1 MNPTIIIGI
10 VVVVICISISISAGV
25 YLSQKDDKTSADTT
39 SADKTSASKVEPAPT
54 TPTYV
59 PFNAGSQTGTGAND
73 WGGGNSIYLDRHNVN
88 CGNKGLNQLQFVRPA
103 GDKIEWKYTCADGG
117 KLGSNVSKSTPG
129 SDWGGGNTIYLDR
142 HDANCGEN
150 NVMTQLQLVR
160 PTGDQIQWK
169 YTCAPNTQSKALSCR
184 DLKTPANEDGG
195 GNSIYFDRHDI
206 KCNADEAISR
216 LHLTRPSGNQIQ
228 WEYKCCK

>member
-1 MNPTIIIGI
+1 MKSIIIIGI
-10 VVVVICISISISAGV
+10 VVVIICIIISIVAVVS
-25 YLSQKDDKTSADTT
+25 LSQS
-39 SADKTSASKVEPAPT
+39 SSAST
-54 TPTYV
+54 SSTSSTPSTASTPLTASTPSVDYV
-59 PFNAGSQTGTGAND
+59 QFNSGTQTGTGAND
-73 WGGGNSIYLDRHNVN
+73 WGGGNSIYLDRHNIN
-88 CGNKGLNQLQFVRPA
+88 CGNKPLNQLQFVRPA

-142 HDANCGEN
+142 HDANCGDN

-195 GNSIYFDRHDI
+195 GNTIYFDRHNI
-206 KCNADEAISR
+206 KCNANEAISR
-216 LHLTRPSGNQIQ
+216 IHLTRPSGNQIQ
-228 WEYKCCK
+228 WEYTCCS